1 MSFKPSVKKKAEQ
14 RADSRRYKRQQ
25 TSSLKNRLKTN
36 DYPDDIVSST
46 PVATTGVLSKARER
60 LHRWAICRPILG
72 LFVKGR
78 PIDLGPPS
86 AIRDFDALNQEFFQ
100 RIPRRTEGDTHL
112 FPYSYMDSGKILP
125 VWNSWSPSAQQK
137 QDGPAKIY
145 VVTNQH
151 HSAIKVGITSL
162 SSSNSRI
169 NEHIRNGWKLESQR
183 NVASLRLAL
192 NIEQSIIRWWR
203 SELSAKPCLTQQQMP
218 QGGYTETASLSDVEI
233 VSTLERI
240 SSLLAETGEEKIHS
254 IDFPNLIVGSL
265 VQGEANILAKV
276 VWDRPRHKQNV
287 GSRPVFG
294 EKFLVGTHPHF
305 LTLEFLQD
313 AHGTRYLP
321 SIGGSIKFRGR
332 VQKIGD
338 VYRIANPWIYSSWDK
353 PPQKPTSKFDLC

>member
-1 MSFKPSVKKKAEQ
+1 
-14 RADSRRYKRQQ
+14 
-25 TSSLKNRLKTN
+25 
-36 DYPDDIVSST
+36 
-46 PVATTGVLSKARER
+46 
-60 LHRWAICRPILG
+60 
-72 LFVKGR
+72 
-78 PIDLGPPS
+78 
-86 AIRDFDALNQEFFQ
+86 LNQEFFQ

>member
-1 MSFKPSVKKKAEQ
+1 
-14 RADSRRYKRQQ
+14 
-25 TSSLKNRLKTN
+25 
-36 DYPDDIVSST
+36 
-46 PVATTGVLSKARER
+46 
-60 LHRWAICRPILG
+60 
-72 LFVKGR
+72 
-78 PIDLGPPS
+78 
-86 AIRDFDALNQEFFQ
+86 
-100 RIPRRTEGDTHL
+100 
-112 FPYSYMDSGKILP
+112 MDSGKILP

-203 SELSAKPCLTQQQMP
+203 SELGAKPCLTQQQMP
-218 QGGYTETASLSDVEI
+218 QGGYTETASLSDVKI

-254 IDFPNLIVGSL
+254 IDFSNLIVGSL

-276 VWDRPRHKQNV
+276 VWAYPQFKKYI
-287 GSRPVFG
+287 GTRPVFG
-294 EKFLVGTHPHF
+294 EKVLVGAHPHF

-321 SIGGSIKFRGR
+321 SIGGSVKFRGR

-353 PPQKPTSKFDLC
+353 PPQKPTLKFDLC